1 MLVKDC
7 RRGTS
12 GRSRRRARG
21 SRPRRIG
28 SICSLGLHEPVSI
41 AGAQRGRLRGWERR
55 GEEGPGVGA
64 FIRDSPTARVRPP
77 RRTYSARR
85 RGHAAAARPES
96 SLALPA
102 RRLPPGNTA
111 GSTRSQAGAP
121 GEAGRRGPRAGARV
135 AVRTY
140 VRSTRG
146 RQAPGARRARF
157 WRPQPPGRGCARR
170 RLKMLV
176 RLRCFSR
183 FALCLGARW
192 RPPAP
197 RGSWGGRRSRD
208 LACARPGADGWGLR
222 AGRWGTRGFARPL
235 LRAEKMARRAQDLSS
250 ARLYVW
256 CSAGRAHAQAGRRLT
271 GPGVLI
277 ASDLSTV
284 ARVADSVPWPQGADG
299 SVSEGACAGA
309 GVRGS
314 RRAPPRAA
322 PSCHTEHAPSRKS
335 GRGCDEGEGQDE
347 STGGRRA
354 LQVTSDRAV
363 GWVGRLCE
371 IHGRC
376 RGPAQ
381 ASLQC
386 LCGVERLVD
395 TSPPPR
401 SAPADRD
408 AYSSVRACL
417 PLFARSR
424 RQPARSDAAA
434 RFCAGARLG
443 GDDAR
448 RADSL
453 GRGGAGEAAGRRQRC
468 MDCQASEPRAR
479 LQPPRSLL
487 GGISAARQPRGPAE
501 HAAGHLSSTPLA
513 RSRARRARHGT
524 AKTTRDTVPPP
535 GERVALRPRRRANP
549 VAASSSALES

>member
-1 MLVKDC
+1 MLVKDS

-55 GEEGPGVGA
+55 GAEGPGVGA

-121 GEAGRRGPRAGARV
+121 GEAGRRGSRAGACV
-135 AVRTY
+135 PVRTY

-197 RGSWGGRRSRD
+197 G
-208 LACARPGADGWGLR
+208 
-222 AGRWGTRGFARPL
+222 GRWGGAEAGIWRAHGRGRTAGACGLGGGERGASRGRFCGQRRWRGARRISRPRVCMCGARP
-235 LRAEKMARRAQDLSS
+235 
-250 ARLYVW
+250 
-256 CSAGRAHAQAGRRLT
+256 AGRTRRQ
-271 GPGVLI
+271 GGVLQ
-277 ASDLSTV
+277 A
-284 ARVADSVPWPQGADG
+284 P
-299 SVSEGACAGA
+299 VS
-309 GVRGS
+309 
-314 RRAPPRAA
+314 
-322 PSCHTEHAPSRKS
+322 
-335 GRGCDEGEGQDE
+335 
-347 STGGRRA
+347 
-354 LQVTSDRAV
+354 
-363 GWVGRLCE
+363 
-371 IHGRC
+371 
-376 RGPAQ
+376 
-381 ASLQC
+381 
-386 LCGVERLVD
+386 
-395 TSPPPR
+395 
-401 SAPADRD
+401 
-408 AYSSVRACL
+408 
-417 PLFARSR
+417 
-424 RQPARSDAAA
+424 
-434 RFCAGARLG
+434 
-443 GDDAR
+443 
-448 RADSL
+448 
-453 GRGGAGEAAGRRQRC
+453 
-468 MDCQASEPRAR
+468 
-479 LQPPRSLL
+479 
-487 GGISAARQPRGPAE
+487 
-501 HAAGHLSSTPLA
+501 
-513 RSRARRARHGT
+513 
-524 AKTTRDTVPPP
+524 
-535 GERVALRPRRRANP
+535 
-549 VAASSSALES
+549 